1 MANRF
6 QRPEDVGVYLQLQE
20 GGRFAERST
29 ALSVDWTWNLWD
41 EVGEYVRTPMTL
53 VAMHEWFSTQGA
65 IDTIEDVALLFRVA
79 SQNFDYNVTGAVPDL
94 PENQVNQLMTNA
106 KYHLLICTTAQVFLR
121 NWSRQL
127 SSTESGLN
135 KVHRVLGLP
144 VVRTMKVAG
153 PNMGDN
159 IRTFPT
165 RKPWLKAAIGT
176 GLTDRED
183 VQAAIRFS
191 FLFHTQYSE
200 LTLCKLLFSLA
211 DKLQVSYNR
220 LAELLDIGEFGVKIR
235 GIFARAVGGRD
246 PVAPPIP
253 GFPWCRMFNPSAHLN
268 YSVANNRN
276 LVSTLLAANLQAEG
290 ILDVPRLASGMINMN
305 TDYWRR
311 GLGIGNLNN
320 VAPAEVG
327 PHVPAPMEVPGMR
340 LARVNVAEEE
350 EEEM

>member
-1 MANRF
+1 
-6 QRPEDVGVYLQLQE
+6 
-20 GGRFAERST
+20 
-29 ALSVDWTWNLWD
+29 
-41 EVGEYVRTPMTL
+41 MTL
-53 VAMHEWFSTQGA
+53 QAMHEWFTTQGA
-65 IDTIEDVALLFRVA
+65 VDTMDDVSQLFQVA
-79 SQNFDYNVTGAVPDL
+79 SQNFDYSVNGDAPDL
-94 PENQVNQLMTNA
+94 PEDQLNEHLTNQ

-159 IRTFPT
+159 IRTFPH
-165 RKPWLKAAIGT
+165 RKTWLKAAIGT
-176 GLTDRED
+176 GLTNRED

-211 DKLQVSYNR
+211 DKLQVSYDR
-220 LAELLDIGEFGVKIR
+220 LSDLLDIGEFGVKIR

-253 GFPWCRMFNPSAHLN
+253 GFPWCRMFNSSAHLN

-276 LVSTLLAANLQAEG
+276 LVATLLAANLQAEG
-290 ILDVPRLASGMINMN
+290 ILEVPRLASGMINMN
-305 TDYWRR
+305 TAYWRI

-320 VAPAEVG
+320 VAPAQVG
-327 PHVPAPMEVPGMR
+327 PHVPAPMDVPEMR